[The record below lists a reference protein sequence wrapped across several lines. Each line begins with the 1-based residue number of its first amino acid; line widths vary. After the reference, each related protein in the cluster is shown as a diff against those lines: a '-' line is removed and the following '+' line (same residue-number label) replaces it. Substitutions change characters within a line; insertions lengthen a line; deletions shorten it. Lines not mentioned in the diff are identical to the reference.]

1 MLPSRHIIVS
11 LPLGAIVWL
20 FTRSAP
26 AALLCFL
33 TGTLLVDLD
42 HLIEY
47 AIHHGFKNLNF
58 KGFYRACR
66 RMAKPQEEGGVKKI
80 YLFFHAIEIGILLWA
95 AFAVSKNIYLFS
107 IALGYTGHLTLD
119 VAGNE
124 IKPWA
129 YFISARMKNG
139 FRTIKIIKFRRPYRQ
154 ENR

>member
-11 LPLGAIVWL
+11 LPLGASVWF
-20 FTRSAP
+20 FTRSVP

-33 TGTLLVDLD
+33 TGTIVDAD

-47 AIHHGFKNLNF
+47 AIHHGFKRFNF
-58 KGFYRACR
+58 KEIYQACR
-66 RMAKPQEEGGVKKI
+66 RMTKPQEKGGVKKI
-80 YLFFHAIEIGILLWA
+80 YLFFHAIEISILLWVV
-95 AFAVSKNIYLFS
+95 FVLSKNIYILS
-107 IALGYTGHLTLD
+107 MALGYTGHLALD
-119 VAGNE
+119 VAANE

-139 FRTIKIIKFRRPYRQ
+139 FRTIKIIKFRQPYRQ